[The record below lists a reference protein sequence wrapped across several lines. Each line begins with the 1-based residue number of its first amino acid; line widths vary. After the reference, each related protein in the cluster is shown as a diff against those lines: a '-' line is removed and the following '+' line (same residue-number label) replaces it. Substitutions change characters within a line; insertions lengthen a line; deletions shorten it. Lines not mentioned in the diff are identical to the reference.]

1 MMPKY
6 FSEMWAA
13 GGPALGDHLWQSTS
27 FALVAGLLTLFL
39 RENHAR
45 ARYWLWLAASLK
57 FLIPFSL
64 FVAIGKHLAWRFTAT
79 NARLYFAVSEVSQPF
94 TQPISLTNPA
104 ALSTAASPPQIH
116 LLAFLLT
123 AVWLCGF
130 AMCVSAWY
138 SRWRRIAAAI
148 EEAAPLHEGREVAV
162 LRRMESLG
170 KLRKTI
176 EVLLSP
182 ASLEPG
188 IVGIARPILLWP
200 EGISEHLE
208 DMHLEAIV
216 AHEVWHVKRWD
227 NLAAAVH
234 LTVEALFWFHPLVW
248 WLGGRLLDERER
260 ACDEAVLEIGSERL
274 IYAESIL
281 RTCEFCVQ
289 SRLAC
294 ASGVAGGD
302 LKKRIAHIMAQPVAC
317 SLELRKKLLLG
328 AAGLAA
334 IAMPLMLGLLNITPV
349 RAGPLAKNPA
359 GGGRMSEVPY
369 AIHDLPAATP
379 FVSKVR
385 SSKAKVCLKS
395 ARVHKPDLSVK
406 TDAGREH

>member
-1 MMPKY
+1 VGGGRAGAGRSSMAVDVICPGCRPAYALPAREPCACPLLAVAGSVAEILDSFFPVRRDWEAPRLEVHRHKCPPVLCRER
-6 FSEMWAA
+6 SEPTFYTADFPDESR
-13 GGPALGDHLWQSTS
+13 GSFYSSLSTS
-27 FALVAGLLTLFL
+27 NSFTCLPSYSRVALRVCDVRFGLVF
-39 RENHAR
+39 
-45 ARYWLWLAASLK
+45 
-57 FLIPFSL
+57 
-64 FVAIGKHLAWRFTAT
+64 
-79 NARLYFAVSEVSQPF
+79 
-94 TQPISLTNPA
+94 
-104 ALSTAASPPQIH
+104 
-116 LLAFLLT
+116 
-123 AVWLCGF
+123 
-130 AMCVSAWY
+130 
-138 SRWRRIAAAI
+138 RWRRIAAAI

-317 SLELRKKLLLG
+317 SLDLRKKLLLG

-359 GGGRMSEVPY
+359 GGERMSEVPY